1 MARKTIHW
9 RLYFPG
15 SRWIQQVSNRVPVH
29 GMPHSE
35 FQWQSDDFI
44 LGEIVFGK
52 LHTAI
57 EDGHQMLGFQFLRL
71 PIRTMALQADG
82 VGCSRAEQVIVVAAV
97 RLVTSGATLREGW
110 LMVIGLLRQVG
121 NIAVAAEADI
131 DRVCFWQARLIA
143 GVRAVAVSAIARR
156 SRMLYLRGFDQ
167 LGFIVVTGYAQSL
180 GIRLRQDNF
189 SVLRG
194 RVANL
199 ALFVGKWRMG
209 ESCHQLGS
217 RRLVRIVAAYAIR
230 GFKRLVLVS
239 LLQVRAFYVMASDTK
254 LRHGFR
260 KMEVE
265 LGLADLSSFMR
276 NMTAVAAHIEGG
288 VAAAFLGH
296 VHPVLWQLRQRF
308 SFSSPAVAFS
318 NWYLL
323 SEECGS

>member
-239 LLQVRAFYVMASDTK
+239 LLQVARL
-254 LRHGFR
+254 LRRGIR
-260 KMEVE
+260 YKV
-265 LGLADLSSFMR
+265 LAR
-276 NMTAVAAHIEGG
+276 
-288 VAAAFLGH
+288 
-296 VHPVLWQLRQRF
+296 LWQDGSRTRSCPLLRF
-308 SFSSPAVAFS
+308 
-318 NWYLL
+318 
-323 SEECGS
+323 CG